1 MLSLDGSIISIHPSL
16 SLSLS
21 QHYENDADGL
31 VTHLQNYVSKCG
43 ALDFDVKVSEF
54 YDAGWVIPKDE
65 VTLTSK
71 LGKGEFG
78 DVWEGKWGTCGQA

>member
-1 MLSLDGSIISIHPSL
+1 MTRFICIHF
-16 SLSLS
+16 

-31 VTHLQNYVSKCG
+31 VTHLQNFVSKCG
-43 ALDFDVKVSEF
+43 ALDFDVKMSEF

-78 DVWEGKWGTCGQA
+78 DVWEGNLVHDLL

>member
-1 MLSLDGSIISIHPSL
+1 MTYCDCKAKCSSLNCDITFHFDP
-16 SLSLS
+16 

-31 VTHLQNYVSKCG
+31 VTHLLSYVSKCG
-43 ALDFDVKVSEF
+43 ALDFDVKMSEF

-78 DVWEGKWGTCGQA
+78 DVWEGKTYL

>member
-1 MLSLDGSIISIHPSL
+1 MGDLWAG
-16 SLSLS
+16 
-21 QHYENDADGL
+21 
-31 VTHLQNYVSKCG
+31 
-43 ALDFDVKVSEF
+43 VKVSEF

-78 DVWEGKWGTCGQA
+78 DVWEGKCGTCGQA